1 MLFVTIKRPLPTRFA
16 LLLAVF
22 FILLAGALGIA
33 LFGDRLVL
41 GGNLSSTEN
50 ERDIPVAGRLQPM
63 RKVETAQKAVALTF
77 DISWGDKTP
86 PLILDVLRGYNVKGT
101 FFLSGPWVSRQP
113 AFVQAIKADG
123 HQIESHGH
131 AHINLSQYPA
141 ERIADEIRKADA
153 AISQVSG
160 VKAKYIRPPNGDY
173 NDTVIETAST
183 AGYTVITWGTD
194 SLDWKNPGVEVI
206 TKRVL
211 DRAHNGDV
219 ILLHASDTCKQTH
232 LALPAI
238 IQGLRDRGFTLLTL
252 DELVETSKK

>member
-1 MLFVTIKRPLPTRFA
+1 MLFVTIKRPLPTRFF
-16 LLLAVF
+16 LVLAVF
-22 FILLAGALGIA
+22 FILVAGALGLR
-33 LFGDRLVL
+33 LFGDRVVL
-41 GGNLSSTEN
+41 GGSLTTSEV

-63 RKVETAQKAVALTF
+63 RKVETPQKAVALTF
-77 DISWGDKTP
+77 DISWGETIP
-86 PLILDVLRGYNVKGT
+86 PLVLDVLKAYGIKGT
-101 FFLSGPWVSRQP
+101 FFLSGPWVNRQP

-141 ERIADEIRKADA
+141 ERIAEEIRKSDA
-153 AISQVSG
+153 AISQVAG

-173 NDTVIETAST
+173 NDTVIETAAA

-194 SLDWKNPGVEVI
+194 SLDWKNPGVDVI

-211 DRAHNGDV
+211 DRAQNGDV

-238 IQGLRDRGFTLLTL
+238 IQGLRDRGFALLTL
-252 DELVETSKK
+252 DELVATGKK